1 MSEKRHQCHKLLTD
15 VGTKWCKGGPLLV
28 AAVEEI
34 AAPDHVRRTRHHVV
48 AVVQQQ
54 LSQAQQRL
62 LHEEAQ
68 RVLQLHPHQGHESVQ
83 LGDLV
88 QHPGGLVH
96 VVHETFPHVGTYA
109 VAQRDHPRL
118 PKVQVCLE
126 EDKTVFTDEKLRFSS

>member
-1 MSEKRHQCHKLLTD
+1 MQNESKKRHQSHKLLIN
-15 VGTKWCKGGPLLV
+15 VGTNGCKGGRLLV
-28 AAVEEI
+28 ARVEEI
-34 AAPDHVRRTRHHVV
+34 AAPDHVRGTRHHVV
-48 AVVQQQ
+48 AVIQQH

-68 RVLQLHPHQGHESVQ
+68 RVLQLHAHEGHESVQ

-118 PKVQVCLE
+118 PKVQVCLGGG
-126 EDKTVFTDEKLRFSS
+126 